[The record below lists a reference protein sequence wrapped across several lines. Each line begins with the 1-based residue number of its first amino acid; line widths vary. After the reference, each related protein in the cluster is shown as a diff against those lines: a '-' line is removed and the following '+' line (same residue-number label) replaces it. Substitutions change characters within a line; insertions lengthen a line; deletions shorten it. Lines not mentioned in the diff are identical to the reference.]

1 MKTNIKKSLK
11 FLTLLIS
18 ALLIGTASAAIY
30 NYMQI
35 NATVGVK
42 GFDVN
47 FYAGEDTSKAG
58 GTITPDRQ
66 GVSFSNIKGLPGKLV
81 TYSDSVRICNNDTTA
96 HKIKLE
102 IENPQYS
109 EYADDHLDY
118 IKITIYDSNNA
129 TVDSLQLDPNN
140 DNGGDDLDTAFN
152 SLTYGSNG
160 WWRVQWDILWLDAAT
175 QEDTVSITLKIT
187 VES

>member
-47 FYAGEDTSKAG
+47 FYAGADTSKAG
-58 GTITPDRQ
+58 GSISSDRQ
-66 GVSFSNIKGLPGKLV
+66 TVTFTDMDGLSGQLV
-81 TYSDSVRICNNDTTA
+81 TYSDSVRICNNGTASHNIKVEIQSSNYGGDAQTT
-96 HKIKLE
+96 
-102 IENPQYS
+102 
-109 EYADDHLDY
+109 LDY
-118 IKITIYDSNNA
+118 INITIWNDGNV
-129 TVDSLQLDPNN
+129 VDFLRLDPHE
-140 DNGGDDLDTAFN
+140 DDGGARSATGFN
-152 SLTYGSNG
+152 SLAGSNS
-160 WWRVQWDILWLDAAT
+160 WWRVQWDILWFSNAT
-175 QEDTVSITLKIT
+175 SSDSVTMTLKIT